1 MSEKSSN
8 FQRLSEKVAFDKEHR
23 QKIKFNI
30 GKYDQAVIKGKQ
42 RYANLDLAKQRAAGI
57 KHKSM
62 AQIDKLLVEFETN
75 FTRNG
80 GKVIW
85 ARDSDDALKEIVK
98 LLDTRKIKKVVKSKS
113 MTTEEIELN
122 HHLEKSKIVP
132 IETDLGEFIVQL
144 AGEKPY
150 HIVTPA
156 MHKSKG
162 DVAKLFNEKFSL
174 EPNSSPEEITAF
186 TRLHLRNHFIS
197 AGAGITGAN
206 FILADIGGISLTEN
220 EGNGL
225 MSMAFPTLHIVIVG
239 IEKIIPSMDDLDLFL
254 PLLATHGTG
263 QALTVYNSIVTGPT
277 KNGIGPSE
285 MVVILLDNGR
295 TDLLAKSRQREALG
309 CIRCG
314 ACLNVCP
321 IYKNI
326 GGHSYETTY
335 TGPIGSVITQHL
347 KPIKDYSHLSFAS
360 SLCGSCT
367 EVCPVKIPLHE
378 LLLLNR
384 SETVEA
390 ELTSSSDRF
399 LMKNTTKIL
408 NNRRWLDFFGS
419 ANKNRLLRHFVSKHW
434 GKHRALPVI
443 AKKSFSQLW
452 LEQQEEK
459 KKG

>member
-1 MSEKSSN
+1 MNEKYSDFQKSSD
-8 FQRLSEKVAFDKEHR
+8 KVAFDKEHR
-23 QKIKFNI
+23 EKIKFNI
-30 GKYDQAVIKGKQ
+30 GRYDQAVFKGKQ
-42 RYANLDLAKQRAAGI
+42 RYANLDLARQRAAGI
-57 KHKSM
+57 KHKSL
-62 AQIDKLLVEFETN
+62 AQLDKLLVEFETN
-75 FTRNG
+75 FIRNG

-85 ARDSDDALKEIVK
+85 ACDADDALKEIVK
-98 LLDTRKIKKVVKSKS
+98 LLESRKIKKVVKSKS

-122 HHLEKSKIVP
+122 HHLEKSKIAP
-132 IETDLGEFIVQL
+132 IETDLGEYIVQI

-162 DVAKLFNEKFSL
+162 DVAKLYNEKFGL
-174 EPNSSPEEITAF
+174 NPNSTPEEITAF

-206 FILADIGGISLTEN
+206 FILADIGGISVTEN

-239 IEKIIPSMDDLDLFL
+239 IEKIIPSVDDLDLFL

-263 QALTVYNSIVTGPT
+263 QAMTVYNSIVTGPT

-285 MVVILLDNGR
+285 MVVVLLDNGR
-295 TDLLAKSRQREALG
+295 TELLAKARQREALG

-321 IYKNI
+321 VYKNI
-326 GGHSYETTY
+326 GGYTYDATY
-335 TGPIGSVITQHL
+335 TGPIGSVIMQHL
-347 KPIKDYSHLSFAS
+347 KPVREYSHLSFAS

-367 EVCPVKIPLHE
+367 EACPVKIPLHE

-390 ELTSSSDRF
+390 ELTTSSDRF
-399 LMKNTTKIL
+399 LMKNATKIL
-408 NNRRWLDFFGS
+408 NNRRWLDFFGGG
-419 ANKNRLLRHFVSKHW
+419 NKNRFLRHFVAKHW
-434 GKHRALPVI
+434 GKRRNLPVI
-443 AKKSFSQLW
+443 APKSFSQLW
-452 LEQQEEK
+452 MEQETK
-459 KKG
+459 K